1 MAKKSCTFRLQPFEP
16 YKTLFVKPPG
26 PIFNIFPSL
35 RRKVPFPESSVSW
48 FAVFEEFSVLV
59 ELDQMLLFSRQDCPA
74 LRGGIHVLPPPLP
87 SFRRTTGPVALVSDR
102 FIWRGPR
109 VLKVVEEVWVEFP
122 SGCFGDLSSP
132 LDVASVPSSASGS
145 FTRVSQAAR

>member
-1 MAKKSCTFRLQPFEP
+1 MWSNHELFSVNTMQSAIPRTQRELVRL
-16 YKTLFVKPPG
+16 
-26 PIFNIFPSL
+26 
-35 RRKVPFPESSVSW
+35 
-48 FAVFEEFSVLV
+48 FEEFSVLV
-59 ELDQMLLFSRQDCPA
+59 ELDQMLLFSRPDCPA
-74 LRGGIHVLPPPLP
+74 LRGGIPALPPPLP

-145 FTRVSQAAR
+145 FSKVSQAAR

>member
-1 MAKKSCTFRLQPFEP
+1 MP
-16 YKTLFVKPPG
+16 
-26 PIFNIFPSL
+26 
-35 RRKVPFPESSVSW
+35 
-48 FAVFEEFSVLV
+48 
-59 ELDQMLLFSRQDCPA
+59 
-74 LRGGIHVLPPPLP
+74 GGIHALPQPIP
-87 SFRRTTGPVALVSDR
+87 SLQRATGPVALVSGR
-102 FIWRGPR
+102 LIWRGPR